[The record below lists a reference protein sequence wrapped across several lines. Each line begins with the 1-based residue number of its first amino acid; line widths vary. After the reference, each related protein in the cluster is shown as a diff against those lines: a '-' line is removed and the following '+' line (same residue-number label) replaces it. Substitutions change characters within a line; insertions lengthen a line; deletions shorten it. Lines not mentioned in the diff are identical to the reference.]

1 MALNCQGGTWQTDNH
16 FPPFFTLL
24 TSFLHAFLSCAF
36 STSSANFAVFGTA
49 RSWRIWPVML
59 FPFSVVLA
67 RVVLFL
73 VLEYSRSLSAGRF
86 SVLAGTR
93 GYLLVLLFAESA
105 LALFE
110 LLGTDSSSISLGQ
123 ARGRMARG
131 RVPDV

>member
-1 MALNCQGGTWQTDNH
+1 M
-16 FPPFFTLL
+16 
-24 TSFLHAFLSCAF
+24 
-36 STSSANFAVFGTA
+36 
-49 RSWRIWPVML
+49 ML

-67 RVVLFL
+67 RGVLFL
-73 VLEYSRSLSAGRF
+73 VLEYSRPFSCTVAGYF

-93 GYLLVLLFAESA
+93 GYLLVLLFAELA

-131 RVPDV
+131 RVPGV

>member
-1 MALNCQGGTWQTDNH
+1 
-16 FPPFFTLL
+16 
-24 TSFLHAFLSCAF
+24 
-36 STSSANFAVFGTA
+36 
-49 RSWRIWPVML
+49 ML

-73 VLEYSRSLSAGRF
+73 VLEYSRSLSAGYF

-131 RVPDV
+131 RVPGV